1 MLILSY
7 LDMFLKMIVQIGLIM
22 LQIKSRN
29 LDEIDAVTE
38 SGHRNKDADKLDVNK
53 VFGHVSGQVV
63 E

>member
-1 MLILSY
+1 
-7 LDMFLKMIVQIGLIM
+7 MFLKMIVQIGLIM

-29 LDEIDAVTE
+29 LNEIDAVTE